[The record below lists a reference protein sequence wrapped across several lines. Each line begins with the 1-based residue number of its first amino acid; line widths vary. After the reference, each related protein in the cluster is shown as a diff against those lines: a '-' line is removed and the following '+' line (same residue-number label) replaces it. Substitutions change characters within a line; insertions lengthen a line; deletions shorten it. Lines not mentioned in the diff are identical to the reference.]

1 MDQTIQNAGAKVAN
15 QIQKGADKGKEALNT
30 VANKAQ
36 EFEADSYVSMAR
48 EKAEDVYAMA
58 KDRAGDALVAS
69 EDFVKKYPL
78 YTVLGAAAIG
88 AAAAWLIKPSR
99 R

>member
-1 MDQTIQNAGAKVAN
+1 MDTSIQNAGAKVAN
-15 QIQKGADKGKEALNT
+15 TIQKGADKGKEALNT
-30 VANKAQ
+30 VANKGQ
-36 EFEADSYVSMAR
+36 QFEADSYYSMAKD
-48 EKAEDVYAMA
+48 KAEDVYAMA
-58 KDRAGDALVAS
+58 KDQAGVALEAS

>member
-1 MDQTIQNAGAKVAN
+1 MDQSIQNAGAKVAN
-15 QIQKGADKGKEALNT
+15 TIKTGAEKGKDALNT
-30 VANKAQ
+30 VADKAQ
-36 EFEADSYVSMAR
+36 SFEADSYYSMAKD
-48 EKAEDVYAMA
+48 KAEDVYAIA
-58 KDRAGDALVAS
+58 RDRAGEAVHAS